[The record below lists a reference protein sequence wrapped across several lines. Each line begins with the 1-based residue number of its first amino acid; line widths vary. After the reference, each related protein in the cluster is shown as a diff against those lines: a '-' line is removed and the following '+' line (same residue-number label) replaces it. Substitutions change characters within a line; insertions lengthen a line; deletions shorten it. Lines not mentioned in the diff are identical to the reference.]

1 MSDKLDD
8 LKVSADYFCPKLDEK
23 TRQAFLEKV
32 KGMLDYSPKAKS
44 RILPLLKDEKTFS
57 NSVADIYL
65 YLQDQKI
72 CSMCTKGLKTC
83 PKKACG
89 YYLCPRYDE
98 DINAIVMDN
107 IPCEYL
113 KAKNRSLDLIFP
125 CDIPSDS
132 IYASSSKLL
141 TQIQSRKSKNEWKD
155 TENMVY
161 EIVSR
166 QRNYSKDKMNQ
177 GLVFFS
183 IHGEE
188 IARRLLMFAA
198 YAFASKGIKVSYVK
212 LDSLFFCFKDKDYQ
226 VVEMAQSDYRRLLS
240 VPVLCLEHINQFER
254 RFYSEE
260 FLVRYLYPLIL
271 ARNKA
276 GMITFASL
284 SQDKTIDALGNSWF
298 YRMDQKAE
306 VIDAMESM
314 FEKKKIKDLILA

>member
-8 LKVSADYFCPKLDEK
+8 LKISSDYFCPKVDEN
-23 TRQAFLEKV
+23 TRRAFLEKV

-44 RILPLLKDEKTFS
+44 KIIPLLKDDDTFS

-83 PKKACG
+83 PKKANG
-89 YYLCPRYDE
+89 YYLSPRFDE
-98 DINAIVMDN
+98 DINAVVMDN
-107 IPCEYL
+107 IPCEYQ

-125 CDIPSDS
+125 CDIQSDT
-132 IYASSSKLL
+132 IYASSSRLL
-141 TQIQSRKSKNEWKD
+141 TKIQTRKSKNEWKD
-155 TENMVY
+155 TEAMVY

-166 QRNYSKDKMNQ
+166 QRNYSKDKLNK

-183 IHGEE
+183 IHDELL
-188 IARRLLMFAA
+188 ARRLLMFSA
-198 YAFASKGIKVSYVK
+198 YAFASKGIPVSYVK

-226 VVEMAQSDYRRLLS
+226 VAEMALNDYRRLLY

-260 FLVRYLYPLIL
+260 FLVKYLYPLLL

-276 GMITFASL
+276 GKITFASL
-284 SQDKTIDALGNSWF
+284 SQDKTIDAIANSWF
-298 YRMDQKAE
+298 YRMDQKSE
-306 VIDAMESM
+306 VLEAMESM
-314 FEKKKIKDLILA
+314 FEKRKIKDLILD